1 MKQLAKLALA
11 LIPLVVAVG
20 CGSKSGISE
29 EAAETAVK
37 GGKPALDGGA
47 MGRGAAAERLGP
59 EGGAQAQMGRPA
71 QQAQRADEPSAAEAE
86 AAKFAALLQKRKIY
100 FDFDKSDI
108 KPEFRD
114 IILAHAKYLSENPHI
129 KVTIEGHADER
140 GTREYNMALGER
152 RAFAV
157 LRMLTL
163 NGASRDQ
170 LKTISFGE
178 ERPEVE
184 GHDESAWKWNRR
196 AVLVYSE

>member
-1 MKQLAKLALA
+1 MKQLAKLAVA
-11 LIPLVVAVG
+11 LIPLVLMVG
-20 CGSKSGISE
+20 CGSKSGTSE
-29 EAAETAVK
+29 EAGETAVK
-37 GGKPALDGGA
+37 GGKPALEGGA
-47 MGRGAAAERLGP
+47 MGRGPAAERLEAGQVGQAGQTG
-59 EGGAQAQMGRPA
+59 ETAAQAGA
-71 QQAQRADEPSAAEAE
+71 ASAESEADN
-86 AAKFAALLQKRKIY
+86 FAALLQKRKIY

-114 IILAHAKYLSENPHI
+114 IILAHAKYLAENPTV
-129 KVTIEGHADER
+129 KLTIEGHCDER

-157 LRMLTL
+157 KRMLIL

-170 LKTISFGE
+170 ITTISYGE